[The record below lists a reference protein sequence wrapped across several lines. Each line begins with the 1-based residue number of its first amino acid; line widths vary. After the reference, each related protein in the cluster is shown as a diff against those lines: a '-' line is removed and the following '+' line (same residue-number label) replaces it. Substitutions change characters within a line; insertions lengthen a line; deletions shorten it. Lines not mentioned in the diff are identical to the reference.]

1 MRKTT
6 LAPMLTL
13 WMAVVA
19 TISVSSWAQADEPAA
34 DKQVLVQ
41 IIVNTAYDD
50 SELSFRQIAAIIHG
64 LPQRRI
70 PFGKN
75 DNLSTLILREYR
87 VSTYND
93 DSPSY
98 LPKTFKL
105 IEQAILDANR
115 VTEPERLR
123 SGTILVPELPPKAL
137 EKFNP
142 GNALNT
148 IPILSVVPLSSVVP
162 KKNQAESVSDFEFV
176 GSPTVSSL
184 GRPAAQHHAM
194 DFVFTA
200 AFAKTVL
207 TNPAL
212 QDAVIH
218 FFNYPITMTLGGNR
232 TPAVDAAVDHLVL
245 SDSQREYIRNL
256 LAANAQRDVLVFVL
270 DTGWPDPTEYAA
282 SRQALNQLV
291 HFAQKRF
298 FGRNLGSPSAL
309 KPFEEPSNP
318 HCKYVK
324 RSLAE
329 FHALDPTNRIKIIY
343 VPLTKEQNATPVLT
357 DLLQTEYLRGFTNYS
372 NKQVKPPKD
381 LIKRSRETAENTI
394 SKSYPEKW
402 SGDEVL
408 TDKSILDAILDLGNL
423 YANENH
429 TVVFVNESWTVPHDE
444 YHVYYP
450 DPLNGIVLAAAG
462 NANLNVISSHLDFA
476 ERSTNHKDTLAV
488 MNRRPGESDFPCSSS
503 FVGANVADE
512 AMATAFDGEVLGSA
526 ICGTSFAAP
535 RIAWILAADEAV
547 RKSAL
552 DPTTS
557 WEVLLDLRLK
567 KIRDSNASGF
577 DIYLFDPIA
586 FLKSSTP

>member
-1 MRKTT
+1 
-6 LAPMLTL
+6 
-13 WMAVVA
+13 
-19 TISVSSWAQADEPAA
+19 
-34 DKQVLVQ
+34 
-41 IIVNTAYDD
+41 
-50 SELSFRQIAAIIHG
+50 
-64 LPQRRI
+64 
-70 PFGKN
+70 
-75 DNLSTLILREYR
+75 
-87 VSTYND
+87 
-93 DSPSY
+93 
-98 LPKTFKL
+98 
-105 IEQAILDANR
+105 
-115 VTEPERLR
+115 
-123 SGTILVPELPPKAL
+123 
-137 EKFNP
+137 
-142 GNALNT
+142 
-148 IPILSVVPLSSVVP
+148 
-162 KKNQAESVSDFEFV
+162 
-176 GSPTVSSL
+176 
-184 GRPAAQHHAM
+184 
-194 DFVFTA
+194 
-200 AFAKTVL
+200 
-207 TNPAL
+207 
-212 QDAVIH
+212 
-218 FFNYPITMTLGGNR
+218 
-232 TPAVDAAVDHLVL
+232 
-245 SDSQREYIRNL
+245 
-256 LAANAQRDVLVFVL
+256 
-270 DTGWPDPTEYAA
+270 
-282 SRQALNQLV
+282 
-291 HFAQKRF
+291 
-298 FGRNLGSPSAL
+298 
-309 KPFEEPSNP
+309 
-318 HCKYVK
+318 
-324 RSLAE
+324 
-329 FHALDPTNRIKIIY
+329 